1 MVVKFPH
8 VSKKKNKAASSLG
21 FRNFVRPGCH
31 FSRISAKDVREGHP
45 RRTSSKCPRRT
56 SAKDILKMSAKDIR
70 EGHPRR
76 TSAKDAREGHPRRTS
91 RFHQRRTSAK
101 DILKIREGH
110 PHIRRRTSASSSST
124 KDIRIF
130 NEGHHDPHYETKK
143 KTRPKGNQKT
153 NDGLLVPFG
162 AGFFFGLRAIFKVS
176 ALAWGFSGDFDYPF
190 AKLLWV
196 LKTFAQMLC
205 GF

>member
-1 MVVKFPH
+1 M
-8 VSKKKNKAASSLG
+8 
-21 FRNFVRPGCH
+21 
-31 FSRISAKDVREGHP
+31 SAKDIREGHPQNVREGHP
-45 RRTSSKCPRRT
+45 QNV
-56 SAKDILKMSAKDIR
+56 R

-76 TSAKDAREGHPRRTS
+76 TSAKDAHEGHPRRTS
-91 RFHQRRTSAK
+91 RFRQRRTSAR

-130 NEGHHDPHYETKK
+130 NEGHPHFNEGHPHYETKK